1 MVLQSLATHHE
12 STRTAFETP
21 WGKFRNLLGMMLT
34 TDLTLL
40 PLSAV
45 DNDIFA
51 YFFMSQVWT
60 MKLTESINICYDS
73 VRVFRT
79 IKLNIKE
86 TFMGNDGS
94 LKIFVL
100 WLDCSQ
106 RIKDLLLDKFSIFS
120 GKDVFLLLWETHEP
134 ILSRVDIVKFGNPS
148 SFDLWNFWLL
158 VTICGMPRGL

>member
-1 MVLQSLATHHE
+1 
-12 STRTAFETP
+12 
-21 WGKFRNLLGMMLT
+21 MLT

-73 VRVFRT
+73 ARVFRT

-100 WLDCSQ
+100 
-106 RIKDLLLDKFSIFS
+106 
-120 GKDVFLLLWETHEP
+120 
-134 ILSRVDIVKFGNPS
+134 
-148 SFDLWNFWLL
+148 
-158 VTICGMPRGL
+158 